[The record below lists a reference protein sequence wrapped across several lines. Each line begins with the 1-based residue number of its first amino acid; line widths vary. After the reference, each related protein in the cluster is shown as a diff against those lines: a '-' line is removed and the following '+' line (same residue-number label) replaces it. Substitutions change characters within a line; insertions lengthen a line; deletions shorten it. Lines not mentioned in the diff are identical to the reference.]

1 MDFVDR
7 ASAGRKA
14 NWHKIAILAHIFA
27 GDRKMRTYLVIMD
40 ETAEAGTALRFASR
54 RAARTGGELQL
65 LALVPRQ
72 QFVAFAGVQATIEE
86 EARAR
91 AEVLV
96 TSLAGNVFTE
106 SGKMP
111 AIAVRTGE
119 AIAAVTEH
127 LAEHPE
133 IAALVL
139 GAAADGGPGPLV
151 TWFSGAGVGTLPCP
165 LYIVPA
171 SLDESRIDDLS

>member
-1 MDFVDR
+1 MDP
-7 ASAGRKA
+7 ASAPGKTECPP
-14 NWHKIAILAHIFA
+14 FA
-27 GDRKMRTYLVIMD
+27 GSAIISAQEAEMRTYLVIMD
-40 ETAEAGTALRFASR
+40 ETEEAEVALRFASR
-54 RAARTGGELQL
+54 RARRTGGELQL

-72 QFVAFAGVQATIEE
+72 QFSAFGAVQATIEE

-96 TSLAGNVFTE
+96 TSLAGNVYSE

-111 AIAVRTGE
+111 AIAVRQGE
-119 AIAAVTEH
+119 AVKAVTDH

-139 GAAADGGPGPLV
+139 GAAADGSPGPLV

-171 SLDESRIDDLS
+171 SLDETRIDDLS